1 MLDTRRIQTRIKEA
15 RRRILVLEK
24 QYQEISE
31 DEFVGDGEKN
41 ANAERH
47 LQIAIQACIDIAGHI
62 VATLGLHHPMKETA
76 DVFFSLAEE
85 DIIPKDFA
93 KVMKKMTG
101 YRNILVHGYT
111 DVDPH
116 KTYDYIQSRLS
127 DIAQFVKYIEE
138 FLEKQ
143 EKKK

>member
-1 MLDTRRIQTRIKEA
+1 MLDIHRIQIRTKEI
-15 RRRILVLEK
+15 RRRILILEK
-24 QYQEISE
+24 QYQKISE
-31 DEFVGDGEKN
+31 DEFVGDLEKN

-47 LQIAIQACIDIAGHI
+47 LQIAIQACIDIANHI
-62 VATLGLHHPMKETA
+62 VAVLGLHHPMKETA

-101 YRNILVHGYT
+101 YRNILVHGYLE
-111 DVDPH
+111 VNPH
-116 KTYDYIQSRLS
+116 KTYSYIQSQLPDLS
-127 DIAQFVKYIEE
+127 KFLLYIEE

-143 EKKK
+143 EKK